1 MHATLVTRANG
12 VWASVHAFVGDGE
25 NSLPRDPYVRVLE
38 IIDFTAVGFEIMVY
52 MISVI
57 VLFGLSVAHALREQR
72 VTVLAK
78 GSQTLFEKNRV
89 LAVFLLFYFAAI
101 GLWIGSSAVLFFG
114 LAILT
119 LLIFGDQ
126 DEPPVHWVSLGVL
139 LMLFSGWA
147 WISEWYQSLA
157 GIAPFLLVWVIPDEQ
172 KDDFSRIT
180 DLIVDP
186 KKRAIMSRSFPW
198 YLSTT
203 FLLLTWIL
211 LTVEIEGTS
220 IEAHEYYGAPLVS
233 LLALGLALYAWG
245 DRVSGRAGVIALSV
259 TLTLSVA
266 LAAFSERLDLPG
278 NQDGA
283 ITDSVTRGAVSMFI
297 LTWLALAIPPTLL
310 KLWRSSRKTFPKNNP
325 WWQRPQSARVRLLG
339 THIAHAGIL
348 VLLVGH
354 VLTTTLVD
362 RTDPSNFVTL
372 ERDVPTQHQGMELL
386 FTGVEVL
393 SADDEGYGY
402 RIGDG

>member
-1 MHATLVTRANG
+1 M
-12 VWASVHAFVGDGE
+12 
-25 NSLPRDPYVRVLE
+25 
-38 IIDFTAVGFEIMVY
+38 
-52 MISVI
+52 
-57 VLFGLSVAHALREQR
+57 
-72 VTVLAK
+72 
-78 GSQTLFEKNRV
+78 
-89 LAVFLLFYFAAI
+89 
-101 GLWIGSSAVLFFG
+101 
-114 LAILT
+114 
-119 LLIFGDQ
+119 
-126 DEPPVHWVSLGVL
+126 
-139 LMLFSGWA
+139 
-147 WISEWYQSLA
+147 
-157 GIAPFLLVWVIPDEQ
+157 
-172 KDDFSRIT
+172 
-180 DLIVDP
+180 
-186 KKRAIMSRSFPW
+186 
-198 YLSTT
+198 
-203 FLLLTWIL
+203 
-211 LTVEIEGTS
+211 
-220 IEAHEYYGAPLVS
+220 
-233 LLALGLALYAWG
+233 
-245 DRVSGRAGVIALSV
+245 
-259 TLTLSVA
+259 TLSVA

-310 KLWRSSRKTFPKNNP
+310 KLWRSSRKTFPKKNP

-402 RIGDG
+402 RIGDGYVGVVIEARDDGGELLGTITPGMLRFDSPSGMVSARSEVDRLTEATGDTIVILDLLQSNELLSSMILGQTDDVSEVRVTVHRLQGSHLVWAGWLMVVIGSAFASLPTRVSEPSEDE

>member
-1 MHATLVTRANG
+1 M
-12 VWASVHAFVGDGE
+12 
-25 NSLPRDPYVRVLE
+25 
-38 IIDFTAVGFEIMVY
+38 
-52 MISVI
+52 
-57 VLFGLSVAHALREQR
+57 
-72 VTVLAK
+72 
-78 GSQTLFEKNRV
+78 
-89 LAVFLLFYFAAI
+89 
-101 GLWIGSSAVLFFG
+101 
-114 LAILT
+114 
-119 LLIFGDQ
+119 
-126 DEPPVHWVSLGVL
+126 
-139 LMLFSGWA
+139 
-147 WISEWYQSLA
+147 
-157 GIAPFLLVWVIPDEQ
+157 
-172 KDDFSRIT
+172 
-180 DLIVDP
+180 
-186 KKRAIMSRSFPW
+186 
-198 YLSTT
+198 
-203 FLLLTWIL
+203 
-211 LTVEIEGTS
+211 
-220 IEAHEYYGAPLVS
+220 S

-245 DRVSGRAGVIALSV
+245 DRVSGRAGIIALSV
-259 TLTLSVA
+259 TLALSVV

-402 RIGDG
+402 RIAVSYTHLTLPTKA